1 MLKVGHPCSHVCVC
15 NPMLMG
21 KQSLTQ
27 SCNKYKALKK
37 KNNIT
42 NNINK
47 SHHKTHLK
55 KNFFHQKGQYEN
67 ICCSK
72 IFVSVCLMCVIL
84 FLIKESEAHGLI
96 YVSHWKEICKTLFFV
111 FNGWSPCA
119 DPKNLNI
126 HFLSFC
132 SLKAMLSSEHETDNT
147 ESFYQSLATAQQKNF
162 F

>member
-47 SHHKTHLK
+47 SHHKTHLEKSFFTK
-55 KNFFHQKGQYEN
+55 KVNM
-67 ICCSK
+67 K
-72 IFVSVCLMCVIL
+72 IFVVLKYSFRYAWCV
-84 FLIKESEAHGLI
+84 
-96 YVSHWKEICKTLFFV
+96 LFF
-111 FNGWSPCA
+111 
-119 DPKNLNI
+119 
-126 HFLSFC
+126 FLS
-132 SLKAMLSSEHETDNT
+132 KN
-147 ESFYQSLATAQQKNF
+147 QKHMVWYMCLIERKYVKLYFLFSMVDPHVPIQKTWIYIF
-162 F
+162 FLFVHLRLC